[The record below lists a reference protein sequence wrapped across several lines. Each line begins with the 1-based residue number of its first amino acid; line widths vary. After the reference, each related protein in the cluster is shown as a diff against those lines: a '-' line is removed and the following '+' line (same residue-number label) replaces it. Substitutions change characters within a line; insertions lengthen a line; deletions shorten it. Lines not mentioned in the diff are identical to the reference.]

1 MKRIFYTIACVLSLG
16 LASCKEFLET
26 EPTDFL
32 APSTYFQTEE
42 QINFVRAGVYN
53 NLGAGGLWGS
63 WANYLLGFNADEGY
77 MNRSNLPI
85 GPWYSNHTPSD
96 GYVLGFWN
104 NLYNGINR
112 ANVLLANIDNNPGLK
127 QEFRDRVRGEAL
139 FLRGYYYFM
148 LVQSFGGVPL
158 KVTPTT
164 SVVEVDQARATAR
177 EVYDQVIKDM
187 EQAEALVP
195 GIKEVGFGGQISK
208 SAVRGL
214 LARVNLFMAG
224 QPINDATR
232 YAEARK
238 WAKMIMDDAEAGH
251 DLNPSYPQVFM
262 NYSGDKYDPKESIW
276 EVEFQGNRLDQ
287 YVETTNNGWI
297 NGPPSAITSATGRA
311 DAYMLVCAP
320 MLDVYTPGD
329 QRKYWNNAYFTY
341 KANTSIMGEKTLLG
355 EPTTAQ
361 KYAGRYSGKFRRE
374 YETLFPKSAT
384 NTPINMPL
392 LRFSDVL
399 LMFAEAENAIS
410 GPTPEAIEAVNRV
423 RRRGWGIGGIKSMT
437 LTDKGTGYT
446 TSSPLVVNF
455 IGGNPTVPAVGTAV
469 RGSSG
474 STLNTIT
481 SVGLARDPNGVTLY
495 QIGKYETPPTF
506 TVTGGG
512 GSGAKGTTT
521 LYTEADANLTAAQTS
536 SAEAFLEMI
545 KEERVRELGFEGLR
559 KGDLIRWGIYVET
572 MQNVG
577 NSYKAASTD
586 ARVKAYDNVEPKHLL
601 FPIPTNEI
609 NTNLAITQNPGW

>member
-1 MKRIFYTIACVLSLG
+1 MKRIYYSCVLALCLG
-16 LASCKEFLET
+16 ITSCKEFLET
-26 EPTDFL
+26 EPSDFL
-32 APSTYFQTEE
+32 APNTYFQTEA
-42 QINFVRAGVYN
+42 QINFVRAGVYH

-77 MNRSNLPI
+77 MNRANLPI

-96 GYVLGFWN
+96 GYILGFWN

-112 ANVLLANIDNNPGLK
+112 ANVLLANLDNNSGLK

-139 FLRGYYYFM
+139 FLRAYYYFM
-148 LVQSFGGVPL
+148 LVQSYGGVPL
-158 KVTPTT
+158 KLTPTT
-164 SVVEVDQARATAR
+164 SVVEVNQGRATAR
-177 EVYDQVIKDM
+177 EVYDQIIKDM
-187 EQAEALVP
+187 EQAETLVP

-214 LARVNLFMAG
+214 LARVNLYMAG

-238 WAKMIMDDAEAGH
+238 WAKMIMDDTEAGH

-262 NYSGDKYDPKESIW
+262 NYSADLYDIKESIW

-287 YVETTNNGWI
+287 YVETTNIGWI

-320 MLDVYTPGD
+320 MLDVYTAGD

-341 KANTSIMGEKTLLG
+341 KANTQIMGDKTLLND
-355 EPTTAQ
+355 PTPAQ

-374 YETLFPKSAT
+374 YETLLPKSAT
-384 NTPINMPL
+384 QTPINMPL
-392 LRFSDVL
+392 LRFADVL
-399 LMFAEAENAIS
+399 LMFAEAENALN

-423 RRRGWGIGGIKSMT
+423 RRRGWGIGGIKSIT
-437 LTDKGTGYT
+437 VTNKGTGYT
-446 TSSPLVVNF
+446 SV
-455 IGGNPTVPAVGTAV
+455 PTVTFSGGGGSGAAATAV
-469 RGSSG
+469 RGTSG

-481 SVGLARDPNGVTLY
+481 SIGLARDPSGVTLY
-495 QIGKYETPPTF
+495 QIGKYTSPPTI
-506 TVTGGG
+506 TITGGG
-512 GSGAKGTTT
+512 GTGATATAT
-521 LYTEADANLTAAQTS
+521 LYTEADANLTTAQTN
-536 SAEAFLEMI
+536 SAETFLSVI
-545 KEERVRELGFEGLR
+545 QDERVRELGFEGLR

-577 NSYKAASTD
+577 NSFKAASTD

-601 FPIPTNEI
+601 FPIPSNEI